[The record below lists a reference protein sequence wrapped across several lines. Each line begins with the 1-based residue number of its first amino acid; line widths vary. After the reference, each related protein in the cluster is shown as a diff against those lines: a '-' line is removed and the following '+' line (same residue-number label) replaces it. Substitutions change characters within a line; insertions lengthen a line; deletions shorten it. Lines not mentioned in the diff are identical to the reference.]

1 MLQEKD
7 KLKEKLDDIIYFE
20 TTGKKKTL
28 ANINTLIEEV
38 IDVTNITSINLAD
51 LTRGYI
57 IEYVCSDNYKHEIF
71 CYTLTEVIIHL
82 RYLKRGK
89 TW

>member
-1 MLQEKD
+1 MIQEKD

-28 ANINTLIEEV
+28 ANINNLIEEV

-57 IEYVCSDNYKHEIF
+57 IEYVCSYNYKHEIF

-89 TW
+89 SW

>member
-7 KLKEKLDDIIYFE
+7 KLREKLDDIIYFE
-20 TTGKKKTL
+20 TAGKKKTL
-28 ANINTLIEEV
+28 DNINNLIAE
-38 IDVTNITSINLAD
+38 ILDVTNITNINLAD

-82 RYLKRGK
+82 RYLKCGK
-89 TW
+89 HW

>member
-28 ANINTLIEEV
+28 DNINKLIAEI
-38 IDVTNITSINLAD
+38 IDVTNITNINLAD
-51 LTRGYI
+51 LNNGYI
-57 IEYVCSDNYKHEIF
+57 IEYVCNDNYRHEIF

-82 RYLKRGK
+82 RYLRRGK

>member
-1 MLQEKD
+1 MIQEKD

-28 ANINTLIEEV
+28 NNINKLIEDV
-38 IDVTNITSINLAD
+38 IDKTNITNINLSD
-51 LTRGYI
+51 ITRGYV
-57 IEYVCSDNYKHEIF
+57 IEYVCNDNYRHEIF

-82 RYLKRGK
+82 RYLRRGK
-89 TW
+89 SW

>member
-28 ANINTLIEEV
+28 ANINNLIEEV
-38 IDVTNITSINLAD
+38 INVTNITKINLAD
-51 LTRGYI
+51 ITRGYI
-57 IEYVCSDNYKHEIF
+57 IEYICSDNYKHEIF

-89 TW
+89 SW

>member
-28 ANINTLIEEV
+28 DNINKLIAEI
-38 IDVTNITSINLAD
+38 IDVTNITNINLAD
-51 LTRGYI
+51 LNNGYI

-82 RYLKRGK
+82 RYLRRGK

>member
-1 MLQEKD
+1 MIQEKD

-28 ANINTLIEEV
+28 DNINNLIAD
-38 IDVTNITSINLAD
+38 ILKVTNITSINLAD

-57 IEYVCSDNYKHEIF
+57 IEYICSDKYKHEIF

-89 TW
+89 SW